1 MRCRFNP
8 QSACQNVSEA
18 CRRCVSCRYMQFFRC
33 NIAAIGKNH
42 AARHLQ
48 EMEMSWQKNVIGIL
62 LFPIAEVLKAESHLK
77 RPHKWIK
84 QLTLIE
90 NAMNYMAKIGK
101 ILLVSSLIFACGCG
115 TATGRHWHRHRH
127 HPRVCVATVAVKPA
141 AACVAN
147 GIGKGERLAM
157 AVAWLENNRY
167 LTATRY
173 SKMTGLL
180 KPAAEAELDAFACD
194 KGCPIVSVR
203 KGKQRG
209 DAATDEGQVI
219 QNRFDRSQKL
229 LDIRKK
235 YYDEY
240 SKFLTQ
246 KQIERVYEL
255 EKQMMKRL
263 SDRHDR
269 GRRGRK

>member
-115 TATGRHWHRHRH
+115 TASGQRWRHHRH
-127 HPRVCVATVAVKPA
+127 HPRICVATVAVKPSVVV
-141 AACVAN
+141 CTTS
-147 GIGKGERLAM
+147 GIDRGERLAM
-157 AVAWLENNRY
+157 AMAWLKSNKY
-167 LTATRY
+167 LNARQY
-173 SKMTGLL
+173 SKMTGLS
-180 KPAAEAELDAFACD
+180 KSAAEVELDAFSRD
-194 KGCPIVSVR
+194 KDCPIVAIR
-203 KGKQRG
+203 KGK
-209 DAATDEGQVI
+209 
-219 QNRFDRSQKL
+219 
-229 LDIRKK
+229 
-235 YYDEY
+235 
-240 SKFLTQ
+240 
-246 KQIERVYEL
+246 
-255 EKQMMKRL
+255 KRL
-263 SDRHDR
+263 YAL
-269 GRRGRK
+269 K